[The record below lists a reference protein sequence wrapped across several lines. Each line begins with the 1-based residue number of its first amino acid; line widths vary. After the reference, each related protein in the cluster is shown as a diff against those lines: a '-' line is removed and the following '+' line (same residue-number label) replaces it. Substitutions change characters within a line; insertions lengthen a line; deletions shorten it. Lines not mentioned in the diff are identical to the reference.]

1 LPLGPLGYLTLVP
14 YTFTN
19 DMPRLRRAMDTATSL
34 LNQRLWDLRL
44 VAEDRVELYSLPEP
58 TLGKLLPRE
67 VVISCGA
74 ALYNLRLAIEV
85 AGWEPTVWPLPN
97 LDLESGLLARMTTE
111 PTLLASVEVV
121 LPRAAQSNIAEQEM
135 YEAMWLRRTNRLPD
149 QQLPVPLPILVEM
162 ENAAAHERAWLRI
175 LNGRQRRAV
184 LRAVQQASR
193 DPLVQRLAVL
203 SAGVAADN
211 GSAPDKQ
218 PPISRPDFWRT
229 DELGDFRHM
238 QILSLATDD
247 DRPLDW
253 LRAGEALQHALLN
266 GTRFSMSA
274 LGGRSTHFRQ
284 QLEYGPLDPH
294 RLRPRAPVPA
304 GYAVEASFLTQFLEL
319 ADLKAQLAELKAPA
333 GVDLNS
339 LELADLEGLELADPR
354 DRQRQQ
360 DGGLRWP
367 WRTYYTE
374 IPQVVMRIG
383 YAPAESGTGPGDSH
397 PEPAARPV
405 ADDQPAAPFPPP
417 GEG

>member
-1 LPLGPLGYLTLVP
+1 MVYS
-14 YTFTN
+14 FKQ
-19 DMPRLRRAMDTATSL
+19 DMPRLVRAMDTATSL

-58 TLGKLLPRE
+58 VLGRVLPRE

-85 AGWEPTVWPLPN
+85 AGWEPTVWLLPG
-97 LDLESGLLARMTTE
+97 LDLESGLLSRMTTE

-121 LPRAAQSNIAEQEM
+121 LPHSTQSTVAEEEM
-135 YEAMWLRRTNRLPD
+135 YEALWLRRTARVLD

-162 ENAAAHERAWLRI
+162 ENAAAHERGWLRI
-175 LNGRQRRAV
+175 LSGRQRQRV
-184 LRAVQQASR
+184 LRAVEQASK
-193 DPLVQRLAVL
+193 DPLVKKL
-203 SAGVAADN
+203 SGLTGGSSADD
-211 GSAPDKQ
+211 GSALEGQ
-218 PPISRPDFWRT
+218 PSIARPDFWRL

-238 QILSLATDD
+238 QLLSLSTDD

-253 LRAGEALQHALLN
+253 LRAGEALQRALLN

-274 LGGRSTHFRQ
+274 RGGRSTPYRQ
-284 QLEYGPLDPH
+284 QLDYGPLDPH
-294 RLRPRAPVPA
+294 RVRPRPPVPA

-333 GVDLNS
+333 GVDLNA
-339 LELADLEGLELADPR
+339 LELADLEALELADPR
-354 DRQRQQ
+354 DRPRQA

-367 WRTYYTE
+367 WRSYVTE

-383 YAPAESGTGPGDSH
+383 YGPAERAAAPVGSH
-397 PEPAARPV
+397 AEPVPRPAASDP
-405 ADDQPAAPFPPP
+405 DPAASPQP
-417 GEG
+417 GAD